1 MILEI
6 LTGAFAAATMGYLW
20 ARNRHNNRVDPVK
33 DKWQGMV
40 NADRVPSTERV
51 TISKEAR
58 LMQEGKP
65 FPWQTRGTDYP
76 TDANR
81 MQNRLLENK
90 SEMERD
96 THLTALKKYDK
107 F

>member
-20 ARNRHNNRVDPVK
+20 ARHKHYNDPIK
-33 DKWQGMV
+33 NKWQKMV
-40 NADRVPSTERV
+40 NADRVPTTERV

-65 FPWQTRGTDYP
+65 FPWQSRNTDYP

-90 SEMERD
+90 SDLEKD
-96 THLTALKKYDK
+96 VHLTMYRKRDK
-107 F
+107 L